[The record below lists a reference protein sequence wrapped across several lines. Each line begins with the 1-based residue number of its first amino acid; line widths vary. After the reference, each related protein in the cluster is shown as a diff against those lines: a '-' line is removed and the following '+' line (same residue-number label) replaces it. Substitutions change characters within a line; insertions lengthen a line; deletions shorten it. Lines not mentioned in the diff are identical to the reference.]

1 MDLSAYLV
9 RHVLGVYSHRFESEP
24 PGVLADEVILL
35 GEYRKKELME
45 QLTAQG
51 VTHLATRTWEQS
63 AVRIAEDLPGDPSE
77 EGERREPYGR
87 SS

>member
-1 MDLSAYLV
+1 MDPSAYLV
-9 RHVLGVYSHRFESEP
+9 RHVLGVYTHQLESEP
-24 PGVLADEVILL
+24 PRVLADEVTLWE
-35 GEYRKKELME
+35 EYRKKQLME

-63 AVRIAEDLPGDPSE
+63 AAQIARDVPGDPSE

>member
-1 MDLSAYLV
+1 MDMSAYLV
-9 RHVLGVYSHRFESEP
+9 RHVLGVYTHRLESDP
-24 PGVLADEVILL
+24 TGVLTDEVTLW
-35 GEYRKKELME
+35 GEYRKKQLME

-51 VTHLATRTWEQS
+51 VTHLATRTWEQRS
-63 AVRIAEDLPGDPSE
+63 ARIPEDLPADPTE